1 MITKQIFQFLLII
14 LFFGFSI
21 ILYQKY
27 FTSDTDYQ
35 KIENTETKLNKK
47 DKTINKLEENSNIIE
62 NLKYVSEDLL
72 GNKYEIIA
80 QSATLKKDQGN
91 QIELFEVN
99 AKIIQVNDE
108 IIYISSLSADYDKIN
123 NNTVFK
129 DSVIVKYGDQ
139 VIKANIIKLNFL
151 DNLIEMFENVYY
163 TNQYTKIIADKVE
176 INLLSKKLRISMNSQ
191 NDKVEITSKY

>member
-14 LFFGFSI
+14 LFFGLSI

-27 FTSDTDYQ
+27 FTSNTGFQ
-35 KIENTETKLNKK
+35 EIENTETLPNKK
-47 DKTINKLEENSNIIE
+47 EMVTNEDEENSNIIE

-99 AKIIQVNDE
+99 AKIIQVDDE
-108 IIYISSLSADYDKIN
+108 IIYINSFSADYDKIN
-123 NNTVFK
+123 NNTIFK
-129 DSVIVKYGDQ
+129 DNVMVKYGDQ
-139 VIKANIIKLNFL
+139 VIKADIIKLNFL
-151 DNLIEMFENVYY
+151 NNLIEMFENVNY
-163 TNQYTKIIADKVE
+163 TNQYSKVIADKVE
-176 INLLSKKLRISMNSQ
+176 INLMSKKLKISMNNQ
-191 NDKVEITSKY
+191 NDKVEIKGKY

>member
-14 LFFGFSI
+14 LFFGLSF

-27 FTSDTDYQ
+27 FTSDIRLQ
-35 KIENTETKLNKK
+35 EIENTETELNKK
-47 DKTINKLEENSNIIE
+47 DIDINRVEENSNIIE
-62 NLKYVSEDLL
+62 NLKYVSEDIL

-80 QSATLKKDQGN
+80 QSATLKKEQGN

-108 IIYISSLSADYDKIN
+108 TIYISSFSADYDKIN
-123 NNTVFK
+123 SNTVFK
-129 DSVIVKYGDQ
+129 DNVSVKYGDQ
-139 VIKANIIKLNFL
+139 VIKADIIKLNFS

-163 TNQYTKIIADKVE
+163 TNPYTKVIADKVE

-191 NDKVEITSKY
+191 NDKVEITGKY

>member
-14 LFFGFSI
+14 LFFGLSI

-27 FTSDTDYQ
+27 FASNTGFQ
-35 KIENTETKLNKK
+35 EIENTETLPNKK
-47 DKTINKLEENSNIIE
+47 EMLTNEDEENSNIIE

-99 AKIIQVNDE
+99 AKIIQVDDE
-108 IIYISSLSADYDKIN
+108 IIYINSFSADYDKIN
-123 NNTVFK
+123 NNTIFK
-129 DSVIVKYGDQ
+129 DNVTVKYGDQ
-139 VIKANIIKLNFL
+139 VIKADMIKLNFL
-151 DNLIEMFENVYY
+151 DNLIEMFENVNY
-163 TNQYTKIIADKVE
+163 TNQYTKVIADKVE
-176 INLLSKKLRISMNSQ
+176 INLMSKKLKISMNNQ
-191 NDKVEITSKY
+191 NDKVEIKGKY

>member
-14 LFFGFSI
+14 LFFGLSI

-27 FTSDTDYQ
+27 FTSNTGFQ
-35 KIENTETKLNKK
+35 EIENTETLPYKK
-47 DKTINKLEENSNIIE
+47 EVVTNEDEENSNIIE

-99 AKIIQVNDE
+99 AKIIQVDDE
-108 IIYISSLSADYDKIN
+108 IIYINSFSADYDKIN
-123 NNTVFK
+123 NNTIFK
-129 DSVIVKYGDQ
+129 DNVMVKYGDQ
-139 VIKANIIKLNFL
+139 VIKADIIKLNFL
-151 DNLIEMFENVYY
+151 DNLIEMFENVNY
-163 TNQYTKIIADKVE
+163 TNQYTKVIADKVE
-176 INLLSKKLRISMNSQ
+176 INLMSKKLKISMNNQ
-191 NDKVEITSKY
+191 NDKVEIKSKY

>member
-14 LFFGFSI
+14 LFFGLSI

-27 FTSDTDYQ
+27 FASNTGFQ
-35 KIENTETKLNKK
+35 EIENTETLPNKK
-47 DKTINKLEENSNIIE
+47 EMVTNEDEENSNIIE

-99 AKIIQVNDE
+99 AKIIQVDDE
-108 IIYISSLSADYDKIN
+108 IIYINSFSADYDKIN
-123 NNTVFK
+123 NNTIFK
-129 DSVIVKYGDQ
+129 DNVTVKYGDQ
-139 VIKANIIKLNFL
+139 VIKADMIKLNFL
-151 DNLIEMFENVYY
+151 DNLIEMFENVNY
-163 TNQYTKIIADKVE
+163 TNQYTKVIADKVE
-176 INLLSKKLRISMNSQ
+176 INLMSKKLKISMNNQ
-191 NDKVEITSKY
+191 NDKVEIKGKY

>member
-14 LFFGFSI
+14 LFFGLSF

-27 FTSDTDYQ
+27 FTSDIRFQ
-35 KIENTETKLNKK
+35 EIENTETELNKK
-47 DKTINKLEENSNIIE
+47 DIDINRVEENSNIIE
-62 NLKYVSEDLL
+62 NLKYVSEDIL

-108 IIYISSLSADYDKIN
+108 TIYISSFSADYDKIN
-123 NNTVFK
+123 SNTVFK
-129 DSVIVKYGDQ
+129 DNVSVKYGDQ
-139 VIKANIIKLNFL
+139 VIKADIIKLNFS

-163 TNQYTKIIADKVE
+163 TNPYTKVIADKVE

-191 NDKVEITSKY
+191 NDKVEITGKY